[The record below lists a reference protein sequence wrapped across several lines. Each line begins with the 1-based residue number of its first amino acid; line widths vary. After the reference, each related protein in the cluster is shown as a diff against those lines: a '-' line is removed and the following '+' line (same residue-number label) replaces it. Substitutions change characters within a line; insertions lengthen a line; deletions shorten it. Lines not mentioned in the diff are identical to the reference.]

1 MSHKSLPIYPILI
14 FLLALMSACEESDH
28 HSSERIVFNVSADKS
43 QAGFSTTPAG
53 NIYLIATSGNSFFK
67 LKSTSAVQDSL
78 FNPERLEITITL
90 FGDLIPSLTDNP
102 NGYRV
107 NTQFQFQGGIIQV
120 SHTNKASPITNPEG
134 DTLYAIRGEGMVSS
148 GGETFKNISGLF
160 YEESTY
166 KISPDTSEQSSVQRL
181 ITKIDCRYEL
191 IIDF

>member
-14 FLLALMSACEESDH
+14 FLLALMSACEESDQ
-28 HSSERIVFNVSADKS
+28 HSSERVVFNVSADES
-43 QAGFSTTPAG
+43 QFSTNNQAG
-53 NIYLIATSGNSFFK
+53 NIYSIATSGNSFFN
-67 LKSTSAVQDSL
+67 LESTGAVQDSL

-90 FGDLIPSLTDNP
+90 SGDLIPSLIKNP

-107 NTQFQFQGGIIQV
+107 NTQFQFEGGIIQV
-120 SHTNKASPITNPEG
+120 SHTNQASTITNPEG

-148 GGETFKNISGLF
+148 GDETFKNISGLF

>member
-1 MSHKSLPIYPILI
+1 MLHKSLPIFPILI
-14 FLLALMSACEESDH
+14 FLSALLSACEESDQ
-28 HSSERIVFNVSADKS
+28 HSSERVVFNVSADES
-43 QAGFSTTPAG
+43 QAGFSTNLAG
-53 NIYLIATSGNSFFK
+53 NIYLIATSGNSF
-67 LKSTSAVQDSL
+67 LNLENTGTVQDSL

-90 FGDLIPSLTDNP
+90 AGDLIPSLTDNP

-107 NTQFQFQGGIIQV
+107 NTQFQFEGGIIQV
-120 SHTNKASPITNPEG
+120 SHTNQASKITNPEG

-148 GGETFKNISGLF
+148 GDETFKNISGLF
-160 YEESTY
+160 YEVSTY